1 MTNVTKIP
9 SYKNCNVS
17 INNII
22 MIIKNNNLLIVC
34 FGIVFQ
40 NNFDIQ
46 NKKTPETYLTIKNYI

>member
-46 NKKTPETYLTIKNYI
+46 NK